1 MLVCEHY
8 FVITLRRVFPAV
20 NINII

>member
-1 MLVCEHY
+1 MVLCEHH